1 MGELA
6 VGLPIFYFY
15 LVKTFK
21 NCDPLSLLFRQKN
34 ILKAKKKNQFNK
46 FSIIKP
52 CSFFSFLLSETWEPL
67 FWTTMNHSF
76 GQL

>member
-34 ILKAKKKNQFNK
+34 ILKAKKKISLISLASLNLAL
-46 FSIIKP
+46 FSH
-52 CSFFSFLLSETWEPL
+52 FSYLKLG
-67 FWTTMNHSF
+67 NHSF